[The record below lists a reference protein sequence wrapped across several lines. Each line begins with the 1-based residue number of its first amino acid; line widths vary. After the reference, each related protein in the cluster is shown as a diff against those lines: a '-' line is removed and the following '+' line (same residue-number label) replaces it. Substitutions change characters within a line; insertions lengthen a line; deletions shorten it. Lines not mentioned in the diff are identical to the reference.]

1 MLFIICLRTK
11 RMAWKRGL
19 YNGMR
24 AVILA
29 GGKGTRLGT
38 LTASLPKP
46 LVCVGEK
53 PVLEH
58 QLLLLK
64 KYGITRITIL
74 TGYCGNKIK
83 QFVGSGSRWGMEIQ
97 CREEQEPQGTAGALR
112 SLQNSTHEDFLL
124 FSGDIM
130 VNFDISRLIRWHGDR
145 KTAVATVMV
154 HPSRHPVDSDLI
166 DVDADMKI
174 TTLLYRPHPSGLLFR
189 NLGIASLYVITPS
202 FFSYIPE
209 TGKCDIEKDIFPRVL
224 AHGGTLYAYQTPEYM
239 RDMGTPDRLQSVNRD
254 YEAGTIAACNLEAKR
269 PAIFLDRDGVINK
282 GGTGVTRLDDM
293 EIIQDARSAI
303 RRINDSPYLSIVIT
317 NQPVIAKGILS
328 IRELDDIHKKME
340 TELGDAGAVIDGLYY
355 CPHHPK
361 KGFAGEIPELKIAC
375 SCRKP
380 NTGLFMRAAEEFN
393 IDLARSV
400 FIGDSTSDAKAAENL
415 GIRFVGVST
424 GNGLNDGEYQFS
436 RAPVVVPTIAE
447 AVDQILTS

>member
-1 MLFIICLRTK
+1 MQ
-11 RMAWKRGL
+11 
-19 YNGMR
+19 

-29 GGKGTRLGT
+29 GGKGTRLGA

-58 QLLLLK
+58 QILLLK
-64 KYGITRITIL
+64 KYGFPRVTIL

-83 QFVGSGSRWGMEIQ
+83 QFVGSGSRWGIEIQ
-97 CREEQEPQGTAGALR
+97 CREEQEPQGTAGTLR
-112 SLQNSTHEDFLL
+112 SLQNSIHEDFLL
-124 FSGDIM
+124 FSGDVM
-130 VNFDISRLIRWHGDR
+130 VNFDINRFIRWHGER
-145 KTAVATVMV
+145 KTPVATVMV

-166 DVDADMKI
+166 EVDADMKI

-189 NLGIASLYVITPS
+189 NLGIASLYVITPA
-202 FFSYIPE
+202 FFSYIPQM
-209 TGKCDIEKDIFPRVL
+209 GRYDIEKDIFPRVL
-224 AHGGTLYAYQTPEYM
+224 SQGGILYAYQTSEYL
-239 RDMGTPDRLQSVNRD
+239 RDMGTPDRLQSVTRD
-254 YEAGTIAACNLEAKR
+254 YETGKIAACNLETRR

-282 GGTGVTRLDDM
+282 GGTGVTRIDDM
-293 EIIQDARSAI
+293 EIIQEARSAI
-303 RRINDSPYLSIVIT
+303 GCINDSTYLSIVIT

-328 IRELDDIHKKME
+328 VRELDEIHKKME

-361 KGFAGEIPELKIAC
+361 KGFAGEIPELKIVC

-393 IDLARSV
+393 IDLVRSV
-400 FIGDSTSDAKAAENL
+400 FIGDSTGDAKAAENL

-424 GNGLNDGEYQFS
+424 GNGLNDGEYELS
-436 RAPVVVPTIAE
+436 RTPVIVPTIAQ